1 LGLANILSNEIYRQ
15 IPGIIKIDKMKSGG
29 DKLTIYLEPDPTTWY
44 YFEYFKG
51 VMKAISSNKEFN
63 NTIKEMKSKN
73 RKQDVDKGPSF
84 QYTIGNET
92 TVKLFKRKLEQMQQ
106 ASQQAE
112 ENKNED

>member
-1 LGLANILSNEIYRQ
+1 
-15 IPGIIKIDKMKSGG
+15 MK
-29 DKLTIYLEPDPTTWY
+29 
-44 YFEYFKG
+44 
-51 VMKAISSNKEFN
+51 VISSNKEFN

-106 ASQQAE
+106 QEQESEQEKEKKDE
-112 ENKNED
+112 E